1 MRYVYFGL
9 GWLVLAI
16 LISWLFSLL
25 SANDRASERDSLDEE
40 LAALRARYDKRR
52 AERERFRAD
61 LRQRDGGDHAA

>member
-16 LISWLFSLL
+16 AVSWLFSLL
-25 SANDRASERDSLDEE
+25 SANDTAAQRDSLDDE
-40 LAALRARYDKRR
+40 LAALRARSNKRR
-52 AERERFRAD
+52 AERERFRTD